1 MDLRKLSDDISVAPQ
16 IGIDE
21 LPLAAQQGFKTIICN
36 RPDGEEYGQPVAED
50 MADAAGDAG
59 MTFVHQPVVSSS
71 LSLDD
76 ALQFKKLIEELPK
89 PILAYCRSGT
99 RCSTLWALAEAP
111 AGNIDEILTACTQ
124 AGYNYEGMRSTLE
137 SLQKPSEPLS

>member
-16 IGIDE
+16 ISPEE
-21 LPLAAQQGFKTIICN
+21 LAQAAEMGFKTIICN
-36 RPDGEEYGQPVAED
+36 RPDGEEMNQPVAED

-59 MTFVHQPVVSSS
+59 MTFVHQPVISGSVTM
-71 LSLDD
+71 DD
-76 ALQFKKLIEELPK
+76 VEQFGKLLEDMPK

-111 AGNIDEILTACTQ
+111 KRDVNEIIETCAN
-124 AGYNYEGMRSTLE
+124 AGYDYSSLRPTLE
-137 SLQKPSEPLS
+137 ALAQG

>member
-16 IGIDE
+16 ITPDD
-21 LPLAAQQGFKTIICN
+21 LALAAEQGFKTIICN
-36 RPDGEEYGQPVAED
+36 RPDGEDHAQPLAED

-59 MTFVHQPVVSSS
+59 MGFVHQPIISAS

-76 ALQFKKLIEELPK
+76 AQQFAKLIDEMPK

-99 RCSTLWALAEAP
+99 RCSTLWALAQAP
-111 AGNIDEILTACTQ
+111 NGDIDAILDACKQ
-124 AGYNYEGMRSTLE
+124 AGYDYSGMRPTLE
-137 SLQKPSEPLS
+137 SLAKNS